1 MRIQLPYGKGT
12 LPLDIPDINLIDVVL
27 PQGTTTY
34 LVHES

>member
-1 MRIQLPYGKGT
+1 MQIQLPYGKDT
-12 LPLDIPDINLIDVVL
+12 LPLDIPDNNPLDVVL